1 MRGALLLLL
10 FGAAA
15 YFVTLL
21 HVEAVK
27 VRGTEPRLVAF
38 GDIHG
43 DVFRCRQILQLA
55 NITDT
60 EDRWIAGSSIV
71 VQLGDI
77 ADRGLHPH
85 EIYDLFASLE
95 RQAMRA
101 GGEFIFLVGNHELM
115 NILGIFYYVHPDVM
129 SAFGGEEAYAAA
141 FGPEGPYGLY
151 ILQHPVAVV
160 REGVVFAHAGITPEY
175 AAKGVEGINAEL
187 MNGFRGERDLL
198 LEGDAKGDGVHTLSN
213 SSSPL
218 WSRAV
223 LDEAKR
229 GNCSLLMES
238 LRLLSVHELAS
249 GRPPVRVMVGGH
261 TVQEGGVM
269 AVECNGSLVGA
280 DVGLSRFFSSY
291 GGYVAY
297 VEFVLDDSD
306 PPRRIAVPQYPF
318 GRAVRPPTPPLLKD
332 PMRPP
337 RRMPDNWQP
346 PSVRGEKGEG
356 KWHRAVKRRTKR
368 GDDGLLHVSVQT
380 LCFFISVL
388 AFFWFASCGFGGEE
402 LRMVGTAVGGSCE
415 TRPRLP
421 HSVCQLSSFFLIYPS
436 PVST

>member
-1 MRGALLLLL
+1 MRGALLLLI

-15 YFVTLL
+15 HFMTL

-27 VRGTEPRLVAF
+27 FRDTERRLVAF

-43 DVFRCRQILQLA
+43 DIFRCRQILQLA

-95 RQAMRA
+95 RQAMKA

-115 NILGIFYYVHPDVM
+115 NILGIFSYVHPDFM
-129 SAFGGEEAYAAA
+129 SFFGGEEEYAAA

-151 ILQHPVAVV
+151 ILQHPVTVV

-187 MNGFRGERDLL
+187 KDGFRGERGLL
-198 LEGDAKGDGVHTLSN
+198 LKGNAKGEGGHTLSN

-229 GNCSLLMES
+229 GNCSLVMES
-238 LRLLSVHELAS
+238 LRLLSAHELAL
-249 GRPPVRVMVGGH
+249 GRPPVRVMVGG
-261 TVQEGGVM
+261 TPFRKAESWQWS
-269 AVECNGSLVGA
+269 ATAALW
-280 DVGLSRFFSSY
+280 
-291 GGYVAY
+291 
-297 VEFVLDDSD
+297 
-306 PPRRIAVPQYPF
+306 VPMW
-318 GRAVRPPTPPLLKD
+318 D
-332 PMRPP
+332 
-337 RRMPDNWQP
+337 
-346 PSVRGEKGEG
+346 
-356 KWHRAVKRRTKR
+356 
-368 GDDGLLHVSVQT
+368 
-380 LCFFISVL
+380 
-388 AFFWFASCGFGGEE
+388 
-402 LRMVGTAVGGSCE
+402 
-415 TRPRLP
+415 
-421 HSVCQLSSFFLIYPS
+421 
-436 PVST
+436 